1 MATALGETTIEALFV
16 GCCNRLFAAGV
27 PLLRARIP
35 YRTLHPLYNG
45 TGMTWWRDRD
55 LEVDHFPRSNEPPPD
70 RWLQSPYFHMIDR
83 QVPVLR
89 RRLSGELA
97 QVDFPILEELR
108 QQGATDYLGDL
119 VAFDNAREDGI
130 IGSWVTDRDGGFAET
145 EIAALLR
152 LRKGLA
158 EAIKM
163 QTRDNIAPNVM
174 TTYLGPVAG
183 LRVFAGQIQ
192 RGDGETIRA
201 AIWYCDLRG
210 ATEMAE
216 RMSHDPYVEVRNQF
230 FDCTGGAV
238 VNARGEIL
246 AFLGDAVLAIFPTEA
261 GDTSPEAACMCAL
274 EAART
279 LVGVSRR

>member
-1 MATALGETTIEALFV
+1 M
-16 GCCNRLFAAGV
+16 
-27 PLLRARIP
+27 
-35 YRTLHPLYNG
+35 
-45 TGMTWWRDRD
+45 
-55 LEVDHFPRSNEPPPD
+55 
-70 RWLQSPYFHMIDR
+70 
-83 QVPVLR
+83 
-89 RRLSGELA
+89 
-97 QVDFPILEELR
+97 
-108 QQGATDYLGDL
+108 
-119 VAFDNAREDGI
+119 
-130 IGSWVTDRDGGFAET
+130 TDRDGGFAET

-163 QTRDNIAPNVM
+163 QTRDNIARNVM

-216 RMSHDPYVEVRNQF
+216 RMSHDPYVDVRNQF